1 MTRRPTSAPP
11 SLPKAQKPSRA
22 GRTATWKLEDA
33 KAKFSEVVR
42 RAHDQGP
49 QYITVRGKPT
59 VAIVD
64 ISELE
69 RWMPTPPGRIP
80 LVDFL
85 ESLDLKDLNLDRE
98 RDLGRNP
105 EL

>member
-1 MTRRPTSAPP
+1 MTPTAPQ
-11 SLPKAQKPSRA
+11 AQKPSQS
-22 GRTATWKLEDA
+22 GLTATWKLEDA

-49 QYITVRGKPT
+49 QYVTVRGKPT

-64 ISELE
+64 IADLE
-69 RWMPTPPGRIP
+69 RWMPAAPDRVP

-85 ESLDLKDLNLDRE
+85 ESLALENLDLTRE
-98 RDLGRNP
+98 RDLGREV